1 MHVWMGNRVDT
12 QSSDGVPRYELLF
25 MFCMLWFVFH
35 TFPSFKINLLN
46 SQTRRVEEIP
56 SVNTLPCVSP
66 YISLVVHARS
76 NITASGIAVGS
87 LVYSVD

>member
-1 MHVWMGNRVDT
+1 MHVWIGNRVDT

-46 SQTRRVEEIP
+46 NQTRRVEEIP
-56 SVNTLPCVSP
+56 SVIIHFRVFPHISP
-66 YISLVVHARS
+66 
-76 NITASGIAVGS
+76 
-87 LVYSVD
+87 